1 MEFTNGALVCAGT
14 LSVEDAEAL
23 QQQLLAT
30 PDAPLD
36 LAACS
41 HLHSACLQV
50 LMAAGTHVAVWPAE
64 PALALWLQSAL
75 KQSIQFNQ

>member
-1 MEFTNGALVCAGT
+1 MSMEIVNGVLVCAGS

-23 QQQLLAT
+23 QQQLAA
-30 PDAPLD
+30 PGMPLD
-36 LAACS
+36 LGACT

-50 LMAAGTHVAVWPAE
+50 LMAAGAQMAAWPPE

-75 KQSIQFNQ
+75 KQSI

>member
-1 MEFTNGALVCAGT
+1 MSMETTNGVLVCAGT

-23 QQQLLAT
+23 QQLLLAT

-36 LAACS
+36 LSACS

-50 LMAAGTHVAVWPAE
+50 LMSANAPVAAWPQEA
-64 PALALWLQSAL
+64 ALALWLQSAL
-75 KQSIQFNQ
+75 KQSI

>member
-1 MEFTNGALVCAGT
+1 MSMETTNGALVCAGA

-30 PDAPLD
+30 PDATLD

-50 LMAAGTHVAVWPAE
+50 LMAARAPVAAWPQEA
-64 PALALWLQSAL
+64 ALALWLQSAL
-75 KQSIQFNQ
+75 KQSI